1 MAKCNLYC
9 KEENKDII
17 QRDSL
22 NYVIKEIP
30 KEKIMEIPNS
40 NYKIKN
46 NIFQSNL
53 NEIINY
59 YKWIEI
65 SSFRL
70 YFKKNSIQCLFIKN
84 KSLPSSKSKIILFS
98 QSESTNLS
106 SILPFLISF
115 STTFKI
121 NIITYEYSSLK
132 NEEKICYDLKILYV
146 YLVKL
151 NSISEIILM
160 GVSVGTIANFSIF
173 ASNIFKREKIK
184 GLIVISPSWVYHQ
197 KDLKHK
203 NSPNEIKNRFNSIFN
218 SVNKEKVP
226 VFLIHGKKDMIVRY
240 FLTIGLGQ
248 RFDYKKEWYP
258 KNGNHFDI
266 LYELREKLFIKIHKF
281 LNNLNNENFFEV
293 KNNIKEKEELNLEE
307 NKLIFSEMFMNSNI
321 SGNFGTKINNN
332 DNNENIIQKDDD
344 FNNENNCFENVVI
357 NNDNNIENLARK
369 QSIFLPGEIV
379 PINCTFY
386 DKNEN
391 SNSLAIN
398 NVNTTFSINNCES
411 NNKNINEISFNNN
424 KNYENNNFNNSTF
437 NYCDYSNINLTNVL
451 DSSFKM
457 NNNQNDD

>member
-1 MAKCNLYC
+1 
-9 KEENKDII
+9 
-17 QRDSL
+17 
-22 NYVIKEIP
+22 
-30 KEKIMEIPNS
+30 
-40 NYKIKN
+40 
-46 NIFQSNL
+46 
-53 NEIINY
+53 
-59 YKWIEI
+59 
-65 SSFRL
+65 
-70 YFKKNSIQCLFIKN
+70 
-84 KSLPSSKSKIILFS
+84 
-98 QSESTNLS
+98 
-106 SILPFLISF
+106 
-115 STTFKI
+115 
-121 NIITYEYSSLK
+121 
-132 NEEKICYDLKILYV
+132 
-146 YLVKL
+146 
-151 NSISEIILM
+151 M

-391 SNSLAIN
+391 NNSLAIN
-398 NVNTTFSINNCES
+398 NVNTTFSINNCEN

-457 NNNQNDD
+457 NNNNQYDE